1 MRDRKWIPTGGE
13 AQLRR
18 DAVIGAS
25 ATRVHPWWR
34 GAIDSG
40 QGNAR
45 RVIRLASH
53 GPAHVRYSN
62 AHGKKNGLHPIFAAG
77 VPGGWCSMGGLRNT
91 DLAFQM
97 VAVANVGGGWATSG
111 RTGLWVSEPWLSIWK
126 LFAGNCGG
134 DKFSDYRSLQ
144 SFSFGRS

>member
-1 MRDRKWIPTGGE
+1 VRERKRIPTSGE

-40 QGNAR
+40 LGNAR

-62 AHGKKNGLHPIFAAG
+62 AHGKKNGLHPKFAAG
-77 VPGGWCSMGGLRNT
+77 VPGG
-91 DLAFQM
+91 
-97 VAVANVGGGWATSG
+97 
-111 RTGLWVSEPWLSIWK
+111 
-126 LFAGNCGG
+126 
-134 DKFSDYRSLQ
+134 
-144 SFSFGRS
+144 